1 MSITLQWAETHVARL
16 IAQANE
22 GLFDGSGV
30 PWAYEITS
38 EVDNIGI
45 IANESSRTLRVNP
58 AWLRF
63 VVESGDFKV
72 CVADE
77 IMAWYLL
84 QKLTASA

>member
-1 MSITLQWAETHVARL
+1 MGTTLQLAEAHVARL

-22 GLFDGSGV
+22 SLSDGAEA
-30 PWAYEITS
+30 PWHYELTN

-45 IANESSRTLRVNP
+45 VASESSRTLKVNP